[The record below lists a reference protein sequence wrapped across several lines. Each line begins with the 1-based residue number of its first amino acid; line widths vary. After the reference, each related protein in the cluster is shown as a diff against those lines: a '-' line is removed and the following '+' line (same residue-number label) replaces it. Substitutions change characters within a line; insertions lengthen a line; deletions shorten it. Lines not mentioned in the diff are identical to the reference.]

1 MKYDPTNKLGI
12 SEIELLMMPYT
23 DTDITDLEPN
33 WELVDAVTQAMSML
47 TEEEQWVLYRMFYDR
62 VTYEELKNNLG
73 IKAKSHA
80 WRKTRLALESL
91 KTELLKNPLFEKMKD
106 NNGKTNRPRTT
117 KNTASGSE
125 KRSDKNGSTAG

>member
-1 MKYDPTNKLGI
+1 
-12 SEIELLMMPYT
+12 MMPFVDT
-23 DTDITDLEPN
+23 DTDALEPD
-33 WELVDAVTQAMSML
+33 WQRLDAVGQALSML

-91 KTELLKNPLFEKMKD
+91 KKELLKNPLFQEMKD
-106 NNGKTNRPRTT
+106 DNHKPNETT
-117 KNTASGSE
+117 SATGSIE
-125 KRSDKNGSTAG
+125 AGSDNDGTTQG

>member
-1 MKYDPTNKLGI
+1 MRYDPTSKLGYT
-12 SEIELLMMPYT
+12 EIELLMMPFV
-23 DTDITDLEPN
+23 DTDIDALEPD
-33 WELVDAVTQAMSML
+33 WQRLDAVGQALSML

-91 KTELLKNPLFEKMKD
+91 KKELLKNPLFQEMKD
-106 NNGKTNRPRTT
+106 DNHKPNETT
-117 KNTASGSE
+117 SATGSIE
-125 KRSDKNGSTAG
+125 AGSDNDGTTQG

>member
-1 MKYDPTNKLGI
+1 MKYDPTNKIGI
-12 SEIELLMMPYT
+12 SEIELLMMPYI

-33 WELVDAVTQAMSML
+33 WELIDAVTQAMSML

-117 KNTASGSE
+117 KKTVGGSK
-125 KRSDKNGSTAG
+125 KRSDKNGSTFR